1 MFLPHEANTAL
12 DSLIDLFHMTQL
24 INSSN
29 SKSYRAIRKPIF
41 VKIRINKTQRQ
52 HNLIVQFILPL
63 VELYCLYQN
72 RIDRVSDLNRIWILK
87 LSVYRIWIGF

>member
-1 MFLPHEANTAL
+1 VFLPHEANTAL

-24 INSSN
+24 INRSN

-41 VKIRINKTQRQ
+41 VKIIINKTQRQ

-63 VELYCLYQN
+63 VELCCLYQN
-72 RIDRVSDLNRIWILK
+72 RIDRVYWPI
-87 LSVYRIWIGF
+87 